1 MLNFGFLDSLL
12 GDFVEYTGLPE
23 SSVADLNTCI
33 VATEDERKEQ
43 DYEEFLRTSECYIK
57 ELTSWH
63 LGGIQGLKCQA
74 VELAGSHRKGIL
86 LDFGAGIGTRAGV
99 YNLAGWEV
107 LLVELNDQCL
117 DFAKWRFKKHNLIG
131 QFHKK
136 ILLSDWEDTVDE
148 VLLIDVVGHLPDP
161 EKSIE
166 EIARCSKLGAVLH
179 VTWDNW
185 FDSSRGIVHRNA
197 EFDFEEALTR
207 YGFRKI
213 TKEIWRRGV

>member
-1 MLNFGFLDSLL
+1 MLNFEFLDSLL
-12 GDFVEYTGLPE
+12 DDFVEYTGLPK
-23 SSVADLNTCI
+23 STVADLNSCI
-33 VATEDERKEQ
+33 VATEDERKGQ

-63 LGGIQGLKCQA
+63 LGGIQSLKRQTI
-74 VELAGSHRKGIL
+74 ELAGSNRKGVL

-99 YNLAGWEV
+99 YNLAGWVV

-117 DFAKWRFKKHNLIG
+117 DFAKWRFEKHNLTG
-131 QFHKK
+131 RFSKE
-136 ILLSDWEDTVDE
+136 ILLPYWEYTVDE

-166 EIARCSKLGAVLH
+166 EIARCSSLGAVLH

-185 FDSSRGIVHRNA
+185 WPTEQGIVHRNS
-197 EFDFEEALTR
+197 EFNFEEALTR
-207 YGFRKI
+207 HGFHKV
-213 TKEIWRRGV
+213 TKEIWRKG